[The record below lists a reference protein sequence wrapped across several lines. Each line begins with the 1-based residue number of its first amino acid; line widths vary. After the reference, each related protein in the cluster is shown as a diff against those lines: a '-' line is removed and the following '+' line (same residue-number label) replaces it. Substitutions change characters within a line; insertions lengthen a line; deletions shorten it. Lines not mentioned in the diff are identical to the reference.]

1 MKPTIED
8 KPFEFMNSSRQEPSQ
23 PARDSTG
30 QRKEDRPFESM
41 RSSNSSLD
49 EPLPREFDFA
59 QIAARHK
66 WFVLLGLLGG
76 LVLGHAAF
84 TKLGPEYNAVAQILV
99 TRQAQV
105 PARESLSQSILS
117 EGRGEHVAII
127 KSPMIVGKAIERG
140 HLDKLPTLQTSDDP
154 IEDILDGLD
163 VKRTAG
169 QDTSTLNVFEIKY
182 RNKQRNDAKAV
193 VNAIIAAYQD
203 YILETKQ
210 EATSELTQ
218 QITKMDGELAKQIE
232 QKQKEL
238 LEFRKDAPLWWRS
251 APGEQRQP
259 GDVTNVHQERVVEIE
274 RDRRLNLLRRAEIN
288 GKIRALQ
295 SAIDDNPSR
304 EELEGVVRLLIAT
317 SQAASGAQAGAAG
330 ANPLL
335 GPNPAELAST
345 QLLPL
350 LIEEQKLLRD
360 YADDHPDVINVR
372 RSIAKLKEF
381 YEARGVSL
389 TDLAGRDGL
398 GQKVDVVAGY
408 MRFLKLQLEEIDHKD
423 TELTRIYESESREV
437 KDVVKFM
444 VEDQARSEELDR
456 VKAQWNAIVNNVS
469 HLDLTR
475 DSQDYSMKLLAPV
488 REEWSLKRYL
498 KIVGAAMALVLG
510 LCLGIV
516 FLRVWRDT
524 TVKTVSDVRKLIGGA
539 QVLGS
544 VPEFDVGLANFD
556 PEAPLE
562 PSLCYFHRPGSAEAE
577 SYRSI
582 RTALLV
588 GLDPRQKVIQVSSPE
603 SGDGKSTCIAN
614 LAIALAQSGKRVL
627 LLDAD
632 LRRPTIHH
640 LFHARHEVGT
650 ADVLA
655 GEIRIENAVQAC
667 AVENLWLLTAGNQP
681 PNPAETLSSTRFEQ
695 LLSLARSEFDFIL
708 VDTPPLLAVSDPCI
722 VSPRTDGL
730 LLVVRTNKNSSMALR
745 QTNQLIRQHGM
756 NLLGVVVNAVQHSAG
771 EYSNYAGNYAE
782 YLQPTQRPVQPQ
794 RMSVPV

>member
-1 MKPTIED
+1 MKPVIED
-8 KPFEFMNSSRQEPSQ
+8 KPFEFLNSSRQEPNQS
-23 PARDSTG
+23 ARGPSG
-30 QRKEDRPFESM
+30 QRVEDRPFEFINTTSATM
-41 RSSNSSLD
+41 D
-49 EPLPREFDFA
+49 DPPPREFDFA
-59 QIAARHK
+59 QIASRSK
-66 WFVLLGLLGG
+66 WFVLLGLIGG
-76 LVLGHAAF
+76 LALGHAAF

-105 PARESLSQSILS
+105 PVRESLSQAILS

-127 KSPMIVGKAIERG
+127 KSPMIVGKAIEQE
-140 HLDKLPTLQTSDDP
+140 HLDQLPTLQKSDDP
-154 IEDILDGLD
+154 IEDILDGLE

-169 QDTSTLNVFEIKY
+169 QDSSTLNVFEIKY
-182 RNKQRNDAKAV
+182 RNKQPADARAV

-210 EATSELTQ
+210 EATSELSQ
-218 QITKMDGELAKQIE
+218 QITKMDGELAKRIE
-232 QKQKEL
+232 AKQQEL
-238 LEFRKDAPLWWRS
+238 LDFRKDAPLWWRS

-295 SAIDDNPSR
+295 KAIDESSSP
-304 EELEGVVRLLIAT
+304 EELESVVRLLIAT
-317 SQAASGAQAGAAG
+317 SQAASGAQAAANG

-335 GPNPAELAST
+335 GANPADTAST

-360 YADDHPDVINVR
+360 FADDHPDVVNVR
-372 RSIAKLKEF
+372 RSITKLKEF

-389 TDLAGRDGL
+389 TELLGRDGR
-398 GQKVDVVAGY
+398 GQKADVVAGY
-408 MRFLKLQLEEIDHKD
+408 MKFLKQQLDEIEHKD
-423 TELTRIYESESREV
+423 SELTKVYETESQAV

-456 VKAQWNAIVNNVS
+456 LKAQWNAIVNNVS

-498 KIVGAAMALVLG
+498 KIVGAATAFVVG
-510 LCLGIV
+510 LCLGLV
-516 FLRVWRDT
+516 FLREWRDT
-524 TVKTVSDVRKLIGGA
+524 TVKTVSDVRKLISGA

-544 VPEFDVGLANFD
+544 VPEFDIRLADFD
-556 PEAPLE
+556 PEVPLE

-577 SYRSI
+577 AYRSV
-582 RTALLV
+582 RTALFA
-588 GLDPRQKVIQVSSPE
+588 GLDSRQKVIQVSSSEP
-603 SGDGKSTCIAN
+603 GDGKSTFVSN

-640 LFHARHEVGT
+640 LFHARHEIGT

-655 GEIRIENAVQAC
+655 GEIRLENAVQASPV
-667 AVENLWLLTAGNQP
+667 ANLWLLTSGNHP
-681 PNPAETLSSTRFEQ
+681 PNPAETLSSARFEQ
-695 LLSLARSEFDFIL
+695 LLSVARNEFDFIL
-708 VDTPPLLAVSDPCI
+708 VDTPPLLVVSDPCI
-722 VSPRTDGL
+722 VAPRTDGIV
-730 LLVVRTNKNSSMALR
+730 LVARTNKNTRAALR
-745 QTNQLIRQHGM
+745 QANQLIRQHGM
-756 NLLGVVVNAVQHSAG
+756 NLFGVVVNAVQAEAG
-771 EYSNYAGNYAE
+771 EYSTYSGNYAE
-782 YLQPTQRPVQPQ
+782 YLQPAQRPV
-794 RMSVPV
+794 RTPVTV

>member
-1 MKPTIED
+1 MKPIED
-8 KPFEFMNSSRQEPSQ
+8 KPFEFMDSANA
-23 PARDSTG
+23 PARSSAK
-30 QRKEDRPFESM
+30 RASEDRPFEFLPT
-41 RSSNSSLD
+41 NPALD
-49 EPLPREFDFA
+49 EPPPREFDVA

-66 WFVLLGLLGG
+66 WFVLLGLIGG

-84 TKLGPEYNAVAQILV
+84 VKLGPEYNAVAQILV
-99 TRQAQV
+99 SRQAQV
-105 PARESLSQSILS
+105 PTRETLSQALQA

-127 KSPMIVGKAIERG
+127 KSPMIVGKAIEHG
-140 HLDKLPTLQTSDDP
+140 HLDQLPTLQRSDDP
-154 IEDILDGLD
+154 VEDILDCLE

-182 RNKQRNDAKAV
+182 RNKLPADARAV

-203 YILETKQ
+203 YIQETK
-210 EATSELTQ
+210 EETTSELTE
-218 QITKMDGELAKQIE
+218 QITKMDGELAKRIE
-232 QKQKEL
+232 QKQQEL
-238 LEFRKDAPLWWRS
+238 LDFRKDAPLWWRS

-295 SAIDDNPSR
+295 KAIDESSSP
-304 EELEGVVRLLIAT
+304 EELESVVRLLIAT
-317 SQAASGAQAGAAG
+317 SQAASGAQAATNG

-335 GPNPAELAST
+335 GTNPADTAST

-360 YADDHPDVINVR
+360 FADDHPDVVNVR

-381 YEARGVSL
+381 YVSRGVSL
-389 TDLAGRDGL
+389 TELLGRDGRGL
-398 GQKVDVVAGY
+398 KVDVVAGY
-408 MRFLKLQLEEIDHKD
+408 MKFLKQQLDEIDHKD
-423 TELTRIYESESREV
+423 AELTKVYETESQAV

-456 VKAQWNAIVNNVS
+456 LKAQWNAIVSNVS

-475 DSQDYSMKLLAPV
+475 DSQDYSMKVLAPV

-498 KIVGAAMALVLG
+498 KIVGAATVFVLG
-510 LCLGIV
+510 MCLGIV
-516 FLRVWRDT
+516 FLREWRDT
-524 TVKTVSDVRKLIGGA
+524 TVKTVADVRKLIGGA

-544 VPEFDVGLANFD
+544 VPEFDVRLVELD
-556 PEAPLE
+556 PDVPLE

-577 SYRSI
+577 SYRAV
-582 RTALLV
+582 RTALCV

-603 SGDGKSTCIAN
+603 PGDGKSTFLSN

-640 LFHARHEVGT
+640 LFHARHEIGT
-650 ADVLA
+650 ADVLG
-655 GEIRIENAVQAC
+655 GEIQLANAVQDSPVA
-667 AVENLWLLTAGNQP
+667 NLWLLTAGHTP
-681 PNPAETLSSTRFEQ
+681 PNPAETLSSARFDQ
-695 LLSLARSEFDFIL
+695 LLAEARREFDFVL
-708 VDTPPLLAVSDPCI
+708 VDSPPLLAVSDPCI
-722 VSPRTDGL
+722 VAPRTDGL
-730 LLVVRTNKNSSMALR
+730 MLVVRTHKNSRVSLR
-745 QTNQLIRQHGM
+745 QANELIRQHGM
-756 NLLGVVVNAVQHSAG
+756 NLLGVVVNAVQEQAG
-771 EYSNYAGNYAE
+771 EYPTYSGNYAE
-782 YLQPTQRPVQPQ
+782 YLQPSQPTLTRRPTV
-794 RMSVPV
+794 SV

>member
-1 MKPTIED
+1 MKLTNED
-8 KPFEFMNSSRQEPSQ
+8 KSFEFINSGRQEPNHPVRGPAGRRNEDRPFEFMNTPN
-23 PARDSTG
+23 PAI
-30 QRKEDRPFESM
+30 
-41 RSSNSSLD
+41 D
-49 EPLPREFDFA
+49 EPPPRVFDLA
-59 QIAARHK
+59 QIATRHK
-66 WFVLLGLLGG
+66 WFVLIGLLGG
-76 LVLGHAAF
+76 LALGHAAF
-84 TKLGPEYNAVAQILV
+84 VKLGPEFNAVARILV

-105 PARESLSQSILS
+105 PTRESFSQTILS

-140 HLDKLPTLQTSDDP
+140 QLNLLPTLQKSDDP
-154 IEDILDGLD
+154 IEDILDGLE

-182 RNKQRNDAKAV
+182 RNKQRDDAKGV

-210 EATSELTQ
+210 EATSELSQ
-218 QITKMDGELAKQIE
+218 QITKMDGELARQIE

-238 LEFRKDAPLWWRS
+238 LEFRKDAPLLWRS

-274 RDRRLNLLRRAEIN
+274 RDRRLNLLRKAEIN

-295 SAIDDNPSR
+295 DAIDLNPSR
-304 EELEGVVRLLIAT
+304 EELESVVRLLIAT
-317 SQAASGAQAGAAG
+317 SQAASGAQAGANG

-335 GPNPAELAST
+335 GPNPAELASN

-350 LIEEQKLLRD
+350 LIDEQKLLRD

-389 TDLAGRDGL
+389 TELAGRDGR
-398 GQKVDVVAGY
+398 GQKIDVVAGY
-408 MRFLKLQLEEIDHKD
+408 MRFLKQQLEEIDYKD
-423 TELTRIYESESREV
+423 TELTRIYELESQEV

-498 KIVGAAMALVLG
+498 KIVGAVTACMLG

-516 FLRVWRDT
+516 FLREWRDT
-524 TVKTVSDVRKLIGGA
+524 TVKTVSDVHLLIDGA

-544 VPEFDVGLANFD
+544 VPEFDVPFGDFD
-556 PEAPLE
+556 PEVPLE
-562 PSLCYFHRPGSAEAE
+562 PALCYFHRPGSAEAE
-577 SYRSI
+577 SYRAI
-582 RTALLV
+582 RTALFA

-603 SGDGKSTCIAN
+603 PGDGKSTCIAN

-640 LFHARHEVGT
+640 LFHARQEIGT
-650 ADVLA
+650 ADVLS
-655 GEIRIENAVQAC
+655 GEIRIENAVQASPV
-667 AVENLWLLTAGNQP
+667 ANLWLLTAGNPP

-695 LLSLARSEFDFIL
+695 LLAAARGEFDFIL
-708 VDTPPLLAVSDPCI
+708 IDTPPLLVVSDPCI

-730 LLVVRTNKNSSMALR
+730 LLVVRTNKNSRVALR
-745 QTNQLIRQHGM
+745 QANQLIRQHGIS
-756 NLLGVVVNAVQHSAG
+756 LLGVVVNAVQNEAGGYSA
-771 EYSNYAGNYAE
+771 YSDDYSE
-782 YLQPTQRPVQPQ
+782 YLQPNQPALPRRTPVT
-794 RMSVPV
+794 V